1 MLNHK
6 SWLTQLK
13 QRLTNSSR
21 PCRARRS
28 RRSGTEQLESRQL
41 LAATP
46 VGGEF
51 LVNTT
56 TANSQYAASMAMD
69 TNGDY
74 VVAWVSG
81 LQDGSGT
88 GIYAQRYD
96 AAGVPQGGEFRVNTT
111 TADNQSNP
119 AVGMDADGDFVITWQ
134 SNLQDGNSEGVY
146 AQRYD
151 AAGIALGGE
160 FRVNTATS
168 GAQLNPSVAMDLD
181 GDFIVTWQS
190 SLQDGSSFGIY
201 AQRYDAVGVK
211 LGSEFRVNS
220 VTFDSQSSPSVAT
233 DADGNFVISWQSN
246 SQDGSGLGIY
256 AQRYSSAG
264 VALGTEFRV
273 NSTVANA
280 QDQPAIAMDKDG
292 DFLIA
297 WRSNQDGVS
306 NDVYAQRYNAVGI
319 PLGGEF
325 RVNTTTAEA
334 QGTPS
339 VAMDADGD
347 FVVLWNSYAQDGDV
361 YGVYARRYNVAGIA
375 QGGELQVNT
384 ETVDEQR
391 HSSVAM
397 DADGDFV
404 VTWESF
410 SQDGSN
416 SGVYGQRFNET
427 TVTAGPMVT
436 EVRDLARQIAPGGRL
451 NTTLDTLTVVFS
463 EDMNVS
469 GGASGANSVLNPANW
484 QLTQDGVNVSSLITG
499 ITFDLN
505 IETNKYEA
513 ELTLG
518 ASLTAGTFRLTVLD
532 TVRGLTGNS
541 LDGDLNGTSGG
552 SYQHMFAISNIQAA
566 GPEFRVNNYTQS
578 SQGSSSI
585 AIDADGDFV
594 VTWESY
600 GQDGSG
606 DGIYAQRYSA
616 AGVAQGGESLVNTTT
631 TNNQRRPSIAMD
643 ADGDFIVT
651 WESSGQDG
659 SFYGVYAQRYNAA
672 GVAQGGEFRVNTT
685 IANDQESPAIGM
697 DADGDFVV
705 TWESVGQ
712 DGPSDGIYAQR
723 YNAAGVAQGVE
734 FRVNTTTVDSQANP
748 SIAMDADGDFVVTW
762 ESSGQDGNFVGVYAQ
777 CYNAAGV
784 AKGGE
789 FRVNTTIANDQ
800 ESPAIGMDADGDFV
814 VTWESNG
821 QDGSSDGV
829 YAQRY
834 NVAGVAQGVEFRV
847 NTFTASDQSDPAI
860 SMDADGDFVVTWT
873 SLGQDGSFSNGAY
886 AQRYSAAGVTQ
897 GGEFR
902 VNTLTTNSQSEPSI
916 AMDADGDFVV
926 AWTSL
931 GQDGSSEGIYAQQ
944 YQSDAPVQLTNGVMS
959 LSGSDVADEISIERI
974 SPAGSPVYLNAVR
987 NGVNYTIDA
996 TKVTNIV
1003 MNGSTGDDRLAI
1015 DAVLSTPATLNGD
1028 GGNDTLIGGVAN
1040 DILNGGTGDDV
1051 YVFDTDLASGTDL
1064 ITDVSGLE
1072 TLDFSQT
1079 ASTLLAVNLGLST
1092 TQVVNANLS
1101 LRLASGNSIENVL
1114 GGSLG
1119 DTLTGNAR
1127 PNRLTGGEGDD
1138 ILAGAAGNDTYLF
1151 DADLILGADT
1161 IDEAGGGTDTLDFSA
1176 STTRN
1181 LAINL
1186 ANAGLQTVAPGSL
1199 TLNLS
1204 ADNTIE
1210 NVIGGTLNDSITG
1223 NSLANVLAGG
1233 LGDDTYNF
1241 DTDAVLGVD
1250 RIQET
1255 GGLDTLN
1262 FSATTAQAIA
1272 VDLASTASQVVTA
1285 SRLTLQLLSNNSI
1298 ENVIGGSLGDTL
1310 TGNSLENSLTGG
1322 GGNDTLVGA
1331 AGNDV
1336 YLFDSDL
1343 ALSSDTI
1350 NDASGIDT
1358 LDFSATTTRGV
1369 TANLANAAS
1378 QVINAGLSL
1387 TLSSATSIES
1397 MIGGA
1402 LGDNLTGNT
1411 LANVITGGPGN
1422 DTLTGSAG
1430 DDTYL
1435 FAANVNLGADTINE
1449 AGGGID
1455 TLDFSSTTTQS
1466 VSVNLSNAASQ
1477 VVNPTLS
1484 LTLSAGNTIEK
1495 LIGGSQGDTLTGNT
1509 LDNVLTGGG
1518 GNDTLTGAAGN
1529 DTYLFNT
1536 DLVLGGDT
1544 INESGGGVDTLDFS
1558 STLNSAVAVNLATAG
1573 LQTVTSGRL
1582 TLTLSAVDTLDSV
1595 IGGALGDTLTG
1606 NALSNRFTGG
1616 GGNDLLTGRAGNDV
1630 YVFDTDVSL
1639 GSDTINEADGGIDI
1653 LDFRPTSTRAVVV
1666 DLSLAVAQTVNA
1678 GLMLNLSSSSTIE
1691 NVLGGTLNDILTG
1704 NTLSNSLT
1712 GGSGD
1717 DVLRGGSGNDVY
1729 VFDADLSL
1737 GSDTIVE
1744 TGVGVDTLDFSLTT
1758 TQRIEIDLSVATS
1771 QVINAGLTL
1780 ALSATNTIENV
1791 IGGSLSNIL
1800 VGNSLANTLTG
1811 NSGDDVLSGRAGNDT
1826 LVDSTGKN
1834 ILIGGDGADSLT
1846 GGSGEDLLLGARYVY
1861 ENDFSALDS
1870 LLSEW
1875 TSASLFT
1882 DRVGHLQ
1889 GTVAGGIHNG
1899 FTLTRSTVKEDS
1911 SADTLIGGNGRDWYL
1926 RNSLGSPSIFRDTT
1940 TESNVDSV
1948 FTEIDTWL

>member
-672 GVAQGGEFRVNTT
+672 GVAQ
-685 IANDQESPAIGM
+685 
-697 DADGDFVV
+697 
-705 TWESVGQ
+705 
-712 DGPSDGIYAQR
+712 
-723 YNAAGVAQGVE
+723 
-734 FRVNTTTVDSQANP
+734 
-748 SIAMDADGDFVVTW
+748 
-762 ESSGQDGNFVGVYAQ
+762 
-777 CYNAAGV
+777 
-784 AKGGE
+784 GGE

>member
-13 QRLTNSSR
+13 QRMTNSLR
-21 PCRARRS
+21 PCRTRRS

-56 TANSQYAASMAMD
+56 TVNSQTAASMAMD
-69 TNGDY
+69 ADGDY
-74 VVAWVSG
+74 VVAWTSS
-81 LQDGSGT
+81 LQDGSIT
-88 GIYAQRYD
+88 GVYAQRYD
-96 AAGVPQGGEFRVNTT
+96 VAGIAQGGEFRVNTT
-111 TADNQSNP
+111 TVNEQSLP
-119 AVGMDADGDFVITWQ
+119 AVAMDADGDFVITWQ
-134 SNLQDGNSEGVY
+134 SILQDGSDSGIY

-151 AAGIALGGE
+151 SAGVAQGGE
-160 FRVNTATS
+160 FRVNTTVAN
-168 GAQLNPSVAMDLD
+168 GQGLPAVAMDAD
-181 GDFIVTWQS
+181 GDFVFTWQS
-190 SLQDGSSFGIY
+190 FDQDGDGSGVYS
-201 AQRYDAVGVK
+201 QRYDSAGVMQGGEFRVNTFTTSNQTRPAVAMDADGDFVVAWESYAQDSSGFGVYAK
-211 LGSEFRVNS
+211 RYNSAGVTRGSEFRVNTT
-220 VTFDSQSSPSVAT
+220 VTDRQGRPTVAM
-233 DADGNFVISWQSN
+233 DADGDFV
-246 SQDGSGLGIY
+246 
-256 AQRYSSAG
+256 
-264 VALGTEFRV
+264 VAWESLQNGTSE
-273 NSTVANA
+273 
-280 QDQPAIAMDKDG
+280 
-292 DFLIA
+292 
-297 WRSNQDGVS
+297 
-306 NDVYAQRYNAVGI
+306 DVYAQRYDSVGT

-325 RVNTTTAEA
+325 RVNTTIVDSQDA
-334 QGTPS
+334 PS

-347 FVVLWNSYAQDGDV
+347 FVVTWSSYAQDADGSDIHV
-361 YGVYARRYNVAGIA
+361 RRYNAAGVA

-384 ETVDEQR
+384 ETDDEQKN
-391 HSSVAM
+391 SSVAM

-404 VTWESF
+404 VTWQSLG
-410 SQDGSN
+410 QDGDLF
-416 SGVYGQRFNET
+416 GIYDQRFNEA
-427 TVTAGPMVT
+427 TVTAGPTVT
-436 EVRDLARQIAPGGRL
+436 EARDLERQIAPGGRL
-451 NTTLDTLTVVFS
+451 STTLDTLTVVFS

-469 GGASGANSVLNPANW
+469 GGVSGANSVLNPANW

-499 ITFDLN
+499 ITFGPN
-505 IETNKYEA
+505 SETNKYEA

-518 ASLTAGTFRLTVLD
+518 TSLTVGTFRLTVLD
-532 TVRGLTGNS
+532 TVRGVTGNS
-541 LDGDLNGTSGG
+541 LDGDLDGTPGG
-552 SYQHMFAISNIQAA
+552 SYQHVFAMANAQAA
-566 GPEFRVNNYTQS
+566 GS
-578 SQGSSSI
+578 
-585 AIDADGDFV
+585 
-594 VTWESY
+594 
-600 GQDGSG
+600 
-606 DGIYAQRYSA
+606 
-616 AGVAQGGESLVNTTT
+616 
-631 TNNQRRPSIAMD
+631 
-643 ADGDFIVT
+643 
-651 WESSGQDG
+651 
-659 SFYGVYAQRYNAA
+659 
-672 GVAQGGEFRVNTT
+672 EFRVNTYT
-685 IANDQESPAIGM
+685 PTEQYDSSVAM

-705 TWESVGQ
+705 TWYCEAQSGSGDDIYAQRFDSAGVPVGTEFRVNTVTAPGQSHPSVAMDADGDFVVTWHSTNQDGSGLGVYAQRFDSAGVAQGAEFRVNTFTTNDQAFPSVAMNAVGDFIVTWQSDSQDGSDTGIYAKRYTAAGVAQGLEFRVNTFTANGQVAPDVAMDADGDFVVTWTSISQDGAGYGSYAQRYNSAGLVQGSEFRVNTTTVGNQGDTSVAMADDGDFVIAWISNGQ
-712 DGPSDGIYAQR
+712 DGSGFGIYAQR
-723 YNAAGVAQGVE
+723 YNAAGLMQGGE
-734 FRVNTTTVDSQANP
+734 FRVNTFTPGMQRFP
-748 SIAMDADGDFVVTW
+748 SVAMDADGDFVVTW
-762 ESSGQDGNFVGVYAQ
+762 ESQIQDGNGFG
-777 CYNAAGV
+777 
-784 AKGGE
+784 
-789 FRVNTTIANDQ
+789 I
-800 ESPAIGMDADGDFV
+800 
-814 VTWESNG
+814 
-821 QDGSSDGV
+821 

-834 NVAGVAQGVEFRV
+834 N
-847 NTFTASDQSDPAI
+847 T
-860 SMDADGDFVVTWT
+860 
-873 SLGQDGSFSNGAY
+873 
-886 AQRYSAAGVTQ
+886 AGVTQ

-902 VNTLTTNSQSEPSI
+902 VNTFTREGQLEPSI
-916 AMDADGDFVV
+916 AMNAAGDFVV
-926 AWTSL
+926 TWASE
-931 GQDGSSEGIYAQQ
+931 GQEDNGYGIYAQR
-944 YQSDAPVQLTNGVMS
+944 YRSDAPVQLNSGVLS
-959 LSGSDVADEISIERI
+959 LTGSNFADEMSVERVA
-974 SPAGSPVYLNAVR
+974 PAGSPVYFNAVR
-987 NGVNYTIDA
+987 NGVNYVIDA

-1003 MNGSTGDDRLAI
+1003 MNGLTGNDQLAVDRL
-1015 DAVLSTPATLNGD
+1015 LSISATLNGD

-1051 YVFDTDLASGTDL
+1051 YVFDTDLASGTDI

-1072 TLDFSQT
+1072 TLDFGQT
-1079 ASTLLAVNLGLST
+1079 TSTSLAVNLGLNT

-1101 LRLASGNSIENVL
+1101 LRLATGNSIENVV
-1114 GGSLG
+1114 GGSLS
-1119 DTLTGNAR
+1119 DTLIGNAR
-1127 PNRLTGGEGDD
+1127 PNRLTGGGGDD
-1138 ILAGAAGNDTYLF
+1138 ILTGAAGNDIYLF

-1161 IDEAGGGTDTLDFSA
+1161 INEAGGGADTLDFSA
-1176 STTRN
+1176 TTTRN

-1186 ANAGLQTVAPGSL
+1186 ASAALQPVAAGNL
-1199 TLNLS
+1199 TLTLS

-1210 NVIGGTLNDSITG
+1210 SVIGGTLNDMITG
-1223 NSLANVLAGG
+1223 NARANVFVGG
-1233 LGDDTYNF
+1233 PGDDTYNF
-1241 DTDAVLGVD
+1241 DTDIVLGADSVYD
-1250 RIQET
+1250 V
-1255 GGLDTLN
+1255 GGIDTLN
-1262 FSATTAQAIA
+1262 FSASTTQAIA

-1310 TGNSLENSLTGG
+1310 TGNGLENSLTGG

-1336 YLFDSDL
+1336 YVFDSDL
-1343 ALSSDTI
+1343 ALASDTI
-1350 NDASGIDT
+1350 NDASGIDM
-1358 LDFSATTTRGV
+1358 LDFSATTTLGV

-1387 TLSSATSIES
+1387 TLSSATSIEN

-1402 LGDNLTGNT
+1402 LGDTLTGNA

-1422 DTLTGSAG
+1422 DTLTGGAG

-1435 FAANVNLGADTINE
+1435 FAANANLGSDTINE
-1449 AGGGID
+1449 AGGGVD
-1455 TLDFSSTTTQS
+1455 TLDFSSTTTQA

-1606 NALSNRFTGG
+1606 NSLSNRFTGG

-1666 DLSLAVAQTVNA
+1666 DLSVAAVQTMNA
-1678 GLMLNLSSSSTIE
+1678 GLLLNLSSSSTIE

-1704 NTLSNSLT
+1704 NTLNNSLT

-1729 VFDADLSL
+1729 AFDTDLSL
-1737 GSDTIVE
+1737 GSDTIFE
-1744 TGVGVDTLDFSLTT
+1744 SGVGVDTLDFASTT
-1758 TQRIEIDLSVATS
+1758 TQPIEVDLSLAAQ
-1771 QVINAGLTL
+1771 QVVNPALTL

-1791 IGGSLSNIL
+1791 IGGSLSDIL

-1811 NSGDDVLSGRAGNDT
+1811 SSGDDVLSGGAGNDT
-1826 LVDSTGKN
+1826 LVGGADRN

-1846 GGSGEDLLLGARYVY
+1846 AEAGEDLLLGARYVY
-1861 ENDFSALDS
+1861 ERDFTALDF
-1870 LLSEW
+1870 LVSEW
-1875 TSASLFT
+1875 TSASIFT

-1889 GTVAGGIHNG
+1889 GIIPGGIHNG

-1911 SADTLIGGNGRDWYL
+1911 VSDILVGGNGRDWYL
-1926 RNSLGSPSIFRDTT
+1926 RNSLGLPSIFRETI

>member
-13 QRLTNSSR
+13 QRMTNSLR
-21 PCRARRS
+21 PCRTRRS

-56 TANSQYAASMAMD
+56 TVNSQYAASMAMD
-69 TNGDY
+69 ADGDF
-74 VVAWVSG
+74 VITWESA
-81 LQDGSGT
+81 LQDGNGS

-96 AAGVPQGGEFRVNTT
+96 AAGVEQGTEFRVNATT
-111 TADNQSNP
+111 IDNQSNP
-119 AVGMDADGDFVITWQ
+119 AVAMDADGDFVVTWQ
-134 SNLQDGNSEGVY
+134 SSLQDGNSEGVY

-168 GAQLNPSVAMDLD
+168 GAQSNPAVAMDVD

-201 AQRYDAVGVK
+201 AQMYDAVGVK
-211 LGSEFRVNS
+211 LGAEFRVNT
-220 VTFDSQSSPSVAT
+220 VTFDSQSSPAAAT

-256 AQRYSSAG
+256 AQRYSLAG

-280 QDQPAIAMDKDG
+280 QDQPAIAMDRDG

-306 NDVYAQRYNAVGI
+306 NDVYAQRYDSVGT

-325 RVNTTTAEA
+325 RVNTIIVDSQHSPA
-334 QGTPS
+334 

-347 FVVLWNSYAQDGDV
+347 FVVAWSSYAQDADGSDV
-361 YGVYARRYNVAGIA
+361 HVRRYTAAGVA
-375 QGGELQVNT
+375 QGGESQVNT
-384 ETVDEQR
+384 ETADEQQN
-391 HSSVAM
+391 SSVAM

-404 VTWESF
+404 VTWESL

-436 EVRDLARQIAPGGRL
+436 EVRDLDRRIAPGGRL
-451 NTTLDTLTVVFS
+451 STTLDTLTVVFS

-469 GGASGANSVLNPANW
+469 GGVSGANSVLNPANW
-484 QLTQDGVNVSSLITG
+484 QLTQDGINVGGLITG
-499 ITFDLN
+499 ITFELN
-505 IETNKYEA
+505 NETNKYEA

-532 TVRGLTGNS
+532 AVRGLTGNS
-541 LDGDLNGTSGG
+541 LDGDLNGIPGG
-552 SYQHMFAISNIQAA
+552 SYQYVFALTNVQAA
-566 GPEFRVNNYTQS
+566 GAEFRVNTYTPTEQAHS
-578 SQGSSSI
+578 SV
-585 AIDADGDFV
+585 AMDADGNFV
-594 VTWESY
+594 VTWDSEAQ
-600 GQDGSG
+600 GN
-606 DGIYAQRYSA
+606 IYAQRYDA
-616 AGVAQGGESLVNTTT
+616 AGLPTGDEFPVNT
-631 TNNQRRPSIAMD
+631 
-643 ADGDFIVT
+643 
-651 WESSGQDG
+651 
-659 SFYGVYAQRYNAA
+659 
-672 GVAQGGEFRVNTT
+672 NTT
-685 IANDQESPAIGM
+685 SVHSHSSVAM

-705 TWESVGQ
+705 VWQNFGQ
-712 DGPSDGIYAQR
+712 DGSGLGVYAQRFDSVGVAQGAEFRVNTVTTNDQESPSVAMNAVGDFVVTWQSDGQDGSGTGIYAQRYTAAGVAQGIEFRVNTFTANAQLEPTVAMDVDGDFVVTWTSNTQDGAGYGSYAQRYNSAGLVQGSEFRVNTTTVGSQGDTSVAMADDGDFIIAWSSSIQDGSGLGIYAQRYNATGLMEGGEFRVNTFTPGVQRAPSVAMDADGDFVVSWESLDQDGKSFGIYAQR
-723 YNAAGVAQGVE
+723 YNAAGGTQG
-734 FRVNTTTVDSQANP
+734 
-748 SIAMDADGDFVVTW
+748 G
-762 ESSGQDGNFVGVYAQ
+762 
-777 CYNAAGV
+777 
-784 AKGGE
+784 
-789 FRVNTTIANDQ
+789 
-800 ESPAIGMDADGDFV
+800 
-814 VTWESNG
+814 
-821 QDGSSDGV
+821 
-829 YAQRY
+829 
-834 NVAGVAQGVEFRV
+834 EFRV
-847 NTFTASDQSDPAI
+847 NTFTASTQVNPMVA
-860 SMDADGDFVVTWT
+860 MNANGDFVVTWD
-873 SLGQDGSFSNGAY
+873 SEFQEDNGYGIY
-886 AQRYSAAGVTQ
+886 AQRY
-897 GGEFR
+897 R
-902 VNTLTTNSQSEPSI
+902 
-916 AMDADGDFVV
+916 
-926 AWTSL
+926 
-931 GQDGSSEGIYAQQ
+931 
-944 YQSDAPVQLTNGVMS
+944 SDAPVQLNSGVLS
-959 LSGSDVADEISIERI
+959 LTGSNFADEMRI
-974 SPAGSPVYLNAVR
+974 DRIAPAGSPVYFNAVR
-987 NGVNYTIDA
+987 NGVNYVIDA

-1003 MNGSTGDDRLAI
+1003 MNGLTGNDQLAVDRL
-1015 DAVLSTPATLNGD
+1015 LSISATLNGD
-1028 GGNDTLIGGVAN
+1028 GGNDTLTGGVAN

-1051 YVFDTDLASGTDL
+1051 YVFDTDLGSGTDI

-1072 TLDFSQT
+1072 TLDFSQA
-1079 ASTLLAVNLGLST
+1079 ASTSLAVNLGLST
-1092 TQVVNANLS
+1092 TQIVNANLS
-1101 LRLASGNSIENVL
+1101 LRLASGNSIENVI

-1127 PNRLTGGEGDD
+1127 PNRLTGGGGDD
-1138 ILAGAAGNDTYLF
+1138 ILTGAAGNDIYLF

-1161 IDEAGGGTDTLDFSA
+1161 INESGGGADTLDFSA
-1176 STTRN
+1176 TTTRN

-1186 ANAGLQTVAPGSL
+1186 ASAALQPVAAGNL
-1199 TLNLS
+1199 TLTLS

-1210 NVIGGTLNDSITG
+1210 SVIGGTLNDTITG
-1223 NSLANVLAGG
+1223 NALANVFVGG
-1233 LGDDTYNF
+1233 PGDDTYNF
-1241 DTDAVLGVD
+1241 DTDTVLGADSIHDV
-1250 RIQET
+1250 
-1255 GGLDTLN
+1255 GGIDTLN

-1272 VDLASTASQVVTA
+1272 VDLASTATQVITA

-1336 YLFDSDL
+1336 YVFDSDL
-1343 ALSSDTI
+1343 ALASDTI
-1350 NDASGIDT
+1350 NDASGIDM
-1358 LDFSATTTRGV
+1358 LDFSATTTLGV

-1378 QVINAGLSL
+1378 QIINAGLSL
-1387 TLSSATSIES
+1387 TLSSATSIEN

-1402 LGDNLTGNT
+1402 LGDTLTGNT

-1422 DTLTGSAG
+1422 DTLTGGAG

-1435 FAANVNLGADTINE
+1435 FAANANLGSDTINE
-1449 AGGGID
+1449 AGGGVD
-1455 TLDFSSTTTQS
+1455 TLDFSSTTTQT

-1558 STLNSAVAVNLATAG
+1558 STLNSTVAVNLATAG

-1666 DLSLAVAQTVNA
+1666 DLSVAAVQTMNA
-1678 GLMLNLSSSSTIE
+1678 GLLLNLSSSSTIE

-1704 NTLSNSLT
+1704 NTLNNSLT

-1729 VFDADLSL
+1729 AFDTDLSL
-1737 GSDTIVE
+1737 GSDTIFE
-1744 TGVGVDTLDFSLTT
+1744 SGVGVDTLDFASTT
-1758 TQRIEIDLSVATS
+1758 TQRIEVDLSLAAQ
-1771 QVINAGLTL
+1771 QVVNPALTL

-1791 IGGSLSNIL
+1791 IGGSLSDII

-1811 NSGDDVLSGRAGNDT
+1811 SSGDDVLSGGAGNDT
-1826 LVDSTGKN
+1826 LVGGADRN

-1846 GGSGEDLLLGARYVY
+1846 AEAGEDLLLGARYVY
-1861 ENDFSALDS
+1861 ERDFTALDF
-1870 LLSEW
+1870 LVSEW
-1875 TSASLFT
+1875 TSASIFT

-1889 GTVAGGIHNG
+1889 GIIPGGIHNG

-1911 SADTLIGGNGRDWYL
+1911 VSDILVGGNGRDWYL
-1926 RNSLGSPSIFRDTT
+1926 RNSLGLPSIFRDTI

>member
-13 QRLTNSSR
+13 QLLTNFSQPSR
-21 PCRARRS
+21 SRRS

-56 TANSQYAASMAMD
+56 TVDSQSAASMGMD
-69 TNGDY
+69 ADGDY
-74 VVAWVSG
+74 VVAWQSY

-96 AAGVPQGGEFRVNTT
+96 AAGVAQGGEFRVNTT
-111 TADNQSNP
+111 TVDNQSNP
-119 AVGMDADGDFVITWQ
+119 AVAMDADGDFVIAWQ

-151 AAGIALGGE
+151 AAGIAVGGE
-160 FRVNTATS
+160 FQVNMATS
-168 GAQLNPSVAMDLD
+168 GAQLNPAVAMDLD
-181 GDFIVTWQS
+181 GDFVVTWQS

-201 AQRYDAVGVK
+201 AQRYDAVGVR
-211 LGSEFRVNS
+211 LGGEFRVNS

-233 DADGNFVISWQSN
+233 DAGGNFVISWQSN

-264 VALGTEFRV
+264 EALGSEFRV
-273 NSTVANA
+273 NSTIANA
-280 QDQPAIAMDKDG
+280 QDRPAIAMDQDG

-306 NDVYAQRYNAVGI
+306 NDVYAQRYDSVGT

-334 QGTPS
+334 QGTPA

-347 FVVLWNSYAQDGDV
+347 FVILWNSYAQDGDV
-361 YGVYARRYNVAGIA
+361 YGVYARRYSAAGVA

-391 HSSVAM
+391 NSSVAM

-404 VTWESF
+404 VTWESL
-410 SQDGSN
+410 SQDGPN

-427 TVTAGPMVT
+427 TETAGPMVT
-436 EVRDLARQIAPGGRL
+436 EVRDLDRRIAPGGRL
-451 NTTLDTLTVVFS
+451 STTLDTLTVVFS
-463 EDMNVS
+463 EDMQVS
-469 GGASGANSVLNPANW
+469 GGASGVNSVLNPANW
-484 QLTQDGVNVSSLITG
+484 QLTQDGVNVSNLITG
-499 ITFDLN
+499 ITFELN
-505 IETNKYEA
+505 SETNKYEA

-518 ASLTAGTFRLTVLD
+518 ASLTAGTFRLAVLD
-532 TVRGLTGNS
+532 TVRGVTGNS
-541 LDGDLNGTSGG
+541 LDGDFNGTPGDN
-552 SYQHMFAISNIQAA
+552 YQHSFSIANVQSA
-566 GPEFRVNNYTQS
+566 GAEFRVNTYTTDSQNSPSVAMDADGDYVVAWES
-578 SQGSSSI
+578 SGQDGSEYGVYAQRFNAAGLTQGSEFRVNTFTADHQADPSV
-585 AIDADGDFV
+585 AMDADGDFV
-594 VTWESY
+594 VTWTSY
-600 GQDGSG
+600 TQDGSN
-606 DGIYAQRYSA
+606 DGIYAQRYNA
-616 AGVAQGGESLVNTTT
+616 AGIAQGIEFRVNTFTT
-631 TNNQRRPSIAMD
+631 GRQADPSVAMD
-643 ADGDFIVT
+643 ADGDFVVT
-651 WESSGQDG
+651 WTSNGQDG
-659 SFYGVYAQRYNAA
+659 SNYGVYAQRYDAAGMPQGSEFRVNTFTTGRQFVSSLAMDDDGDFVVTWSSNQDGSGYGVYAQRYNAA
-672 GVAQGGEFRVNTT
+672 GVTQGAEFRVNTFT
-685 IANDQESPAIGM
+685 TNSQVYP
-697 DADGDFVV
+697 
-705 TWESVGQ
+705 SV
-712 DGPSDGIYAQR
+712 
-723 YNAAGVAQGVE
+723 
-734 FRVNTTTVDSQANP
+734 
-748 SIAMDADGDFVVTW
+748 AMDADGDFVVTW
-762 ESSGQDGNFVGVYAQ
+762 VSFAQDSVYGQR
-777 CYNAAGV
+777 YNAAGV
-784 AKGGE
+784 PEGGE
-789 FRVNTTIANDQ
+789 FRVNSYTSFDQ
-800 ESPAIGMDADGDFV
+800 TSPSVAMDTDGDFV
-814 VTWESNG
+814 VSW
-821 QDGSSDGV
+821 
-829 YAQRY
+829 R
-834 NVAGVAQGVEFRV
+834 
-847 NTFTASDQSDPAI
+847 
-860 SMDADGDFVVTWT
+860 
-873 SLGQDGSFSNGAY
+873 SLGQDGSGVGIY
-886 AQRYSAAGVTQ
+886 AQRYNAAGVTQ

-902 VNTLTTNSQSEPSI
+902 VNTFTTDNQSEPSI

-926 AWTSL
+926 AWISH
-931 GQDGSSEGIYAQQ
+931 GQDGSSGGIYAQR
-944 YQSDAPVQLTNGVMS
+944 YQSDAPVQLTTGV
-959 LSGSDVADEISIERI
+959 LTLTGSNIADEMSIDRI
-974 SPAGSPVYLNAVR
+974 APTDSPVYFNAVR
-987 NGVNYTIDA
+987 NGVNYVIDA

-1015 DAVLSTPATLNGD
+1015 DAVLTTPATLNGD
-1028 GGNDTLIGGVAN
+1028 GGNDRLIGGVGN

-1051 YVFDTDLASGTDL
+1051 YVFDTDLGSGTDI
-1064 ITDVSGLE
+1064 ITDVSGIE

-1079 ASTLLAVNLGLST
+1079 ASTSLAVNLGLNT
-1092 TQVVNANLS
+1092 TQIVNANLS
-1101 LRLASGNSIENVL
+1101 LTLASGNSIENVI

-1138 ILAGAAGNDTYLF
+1138 ILTGAAGNDTYLF

-1161 IDEAGGGTDTLDFSA
+1161 IDEAGGGADTLDFSA
-1176 STTRN
+1176 TTTRN

-1186 ANAGLQTVAPGSL
+1186 ANAALQTVAPGSL

-1204 ADNTIE
+1204 ANNTIE

-1223 NSLANVLAGG
+1223 NSLANVLTGG
-1233 LGDDTYNF
+1233 LGNDVYFF
-1241 DTDAVLGVD
+1241 DTDTALGID
-1250 RIQET
+1250 RIQDT
-1255 GGLDTLN
+1255 DGLDTLN
-1262 FSATTAQAIA
+1262 FGATTAQSIA
-1272 VDLASTASQVVTA
+1272 VNLASSAAQVVTA
-1285 SRLTLQLLSNNSI
+1285 SRLTLQLPSNAI

-1310 TGNSLENSLTGG
+1310 TGNSLANTLTGG
-1322 GGNDTLVGA
+1322 GGNDTLAGA

-1336 YLFDSDL
+1336 YQFDSDL
-1343 ALSSDTI
+1343 ALASDTI

-1358 LDFSATTTRGV
+1358 LDFSATTTRAV
-1369 TANLANAAS
+1369 IANLANAAS

-1387 TLSSATSIES
+1387 TLSSATSIENI
-1397 MIGGA
+1397 IGGA
-1402 LGDNLTGNT
+1402 LGDTLTGNT
-1411 LANVITGGPGN
+1411 LANSLTGGPGN
-1422 DTLTGSAG
+1422 DTLTGGAG
-1430 DDTYL
+1430 DDSYL
-1435 FAANVNLGADTINE
+1435 FSANVSLNADTINE
-1449 AGGGID
+1449 AGGGVD

-1477 VVNPTLS
+1477 VVNPNLS

-1495 LIGGSQGDTLTGNT
+1495 LIGGSLNDTLTGNT

-1558 STLNSAVAVNLATAG
+1558 STLNSSVNVNLATAG

-1582 TLTLSAVDTLDSV
+1582 TLTLSAVDTLDNV

-1606 NALSNRFTGG
+1606 NSLSNRFTGG
-1616 GGNDLLTGRAGNDV
+1616 EGNDLLTGRAGNDV
-1630 YVFDTDVSL
+1630 YVFDTDVSS
-1639 GSDTINEADGGIDI
+1639 GSDTINEADGGVDI

-1678 GLMLNLSSSSTIE
+1678 GLTLNLSSSSTIE

-1704 NTLSNSLT
+1704 NTLSNNLT

-1717 DVLRGGSGNDVY
+1717 DVLKGGSGNDVY
-1729 VFDADLSL
+1729 VFDTDLAL

-1744 TGVGVDTLDFSLTT
+1744 SGVGVDTLDFASTT
-1758 TQRIEIDLSVATS
+1758 TQGIEVDLSLATS
-1771 QVINAGLTL
+1771 QVINSGLTL
-1780 ALSATNTIENV
+1780 TLSANNTIENV
-1791 IGGSLSNIL
+1791 IGGSLSDIL
-1800 VGNSLANTLTG
+1800 IGNSLANTLTG

-1826 LVDSTGKN
+1826 LVDSAGKN
-1834 ILIGGDGADSLT
+1834 ILIGGDGADTLT
-1846 GGSGEDLLLGARYVY
+1846 GGSGEDLLLGARYIY
-1861 ENDFSALDS
+1861 ENDFAALDS

-1875 TSASLFT
+1875 TSASVFT

-1889 GTVAGGIHNG
+1889 GTVAGGVHDG

-1926 RNSLGSPSIFRDTT
+1926 RNSLGSPSIFRDTVT
-1940 TESNVDSV
+1940 DSNLDSV
-1948 FTEIDTWL
+1948 FTEIDTWF